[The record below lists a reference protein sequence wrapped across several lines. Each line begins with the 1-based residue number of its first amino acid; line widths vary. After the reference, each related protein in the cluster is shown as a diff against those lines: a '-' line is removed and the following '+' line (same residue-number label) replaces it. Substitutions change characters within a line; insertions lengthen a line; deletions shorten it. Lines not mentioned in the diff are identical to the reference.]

1 MHTPVLFVSHGAPD
15 IALQTQAP
23 TLACWQQLGDY
34 LERPKAIL
42 VVSAHWETSTPLLS
56 TAEHPQTIY
65 DFGGFPAPLY
75 KLSYPANGA
84 PELVPL
90 LQAAFTQAD
99 LPLGLDPRRGLDHGA
114 WIPLLSLF
122 PKADIPVA
130 QLAIQTQAG
139 PAWHIKLGQALQ
151 SLRAEGVFIM
161 ASGAVTH
168 NFGWLSHSSEPLPAA
183 LVFSDWLAEQLQ
195 ARAADNLLAY
205 RTQAPYGAAA
215 HPTEDHILPLFV
227 AFGAS
232 TANDQLRR
240 FTPEVTYGALAMD
253 AYLWEVAAAK

>member
-1 MHTPVLFVSHGAPD
+1 MSTPVLFVSHGAPD
-15 IALQTQAP
+15 IALQAQAP
-23 TLACWQQLGDY
+23 TLACWQQLGAY

-42 VVSAHWETSTPLLS
+42 VVSAHWETSTPTFS
-56 TAEHPQTIY
+56 TATHPQTIY

-75 KLSYPANGA
+75 RMTYPAGGA
-84 PELVPL
+84 PEI
-90 LQAAFTQAD
+90 AAIVQTAFNEAE
-99 LPLGLDPRRGLDHGA
+99 LPLHLDPQRGLDHGA
-114 WIPLLSLF
+114 WIPLLSIF

-130 QLAIQTQAG
+130 QLSIQTQAG

-151 SLRAEGVFIM
+151 SLRAAGILII

-168 NFGWLSHSSEPLPAA
+168 NFGWLSRAAEPLPAA
-183 LVFSDWLAEQLQ
+183 LAFSNWLAEKLHT
-195 ARAADNLLAY
+195 RAETELVAY

-232 TANDQLRR
+232 TVEDQLRR
-240 FTPEVTYGALAMD
+240 FTPEVTYGALVMD
-253 AYLWEVAAAK
+253 AYLWEAR

>member
-1 MHTPVLFVSHGAPD
+1 MQTPVLFVSHGAPD

-23 TLACWQQLGDY
+23 TLACWRQLGEQ
-34 LERPKAIL
+34 LAHPKAIL
-42 VVSAHWETSTPLLS
+42 VVSAHWETSAPSFS
-56 TAEHPQTIY
+56 TTAHPQTIY

-75 KLSYPANGA
+75 RMTYPAEGA
-84 PELVPL
+84 PELATL

-99 LPLGLDPRRGLDHGA
+99 LPLRLDPQRGLDHGA
-114 WIPLLSLF
+114 WIPLLSIF

-130 QLAIQTQAG
+130 QLSIQTQAG
-139 PAWHIKLGQALQ
+139 PEWHVKLGRALQ
-151 SLRAEGVFIM
+151 SLRAADVLII

-168 NFGWLSHSSEPLPAA
+168 NFGWLSRTSEPLPAA
-183 LVFSDWLAEQLQ
+183 LEFSDWLAEKLQ
-195 ARAADNLLAY
+195 TRAEEDLLAY
-205 RTQAPYGAAA
+205 RLKAPYGAAA

-232 TANDQLRR
+232 TADDQLRR

-253 AYLWEVAAAK
+253 AYLWSKH